1 MFQTPLSFN
10 IFFENSLLESLFSTI
25 YFTAALVKMTV
36 ILLLCS
42 FPRIQQIKRKLCL
55 HCSVIWTACLCS
67 LLIGVRICVRFGLS
81 PLSCPNMNQIRTNFT
96 TLSSFLSE
104 YVRDSDNPYYFL
116 LFPVRIG
123 SGFGQSLL
131 LSPLSCPNMCAIRT
145 IPTTFSS
152 FLSE

>member
-1 MFQTPLSFN
+1 MFKTPLSFN

-42 FPRIQQIKRKLCL
+42 FRRIQQIKRKLCL

-67 LLIGVRICVRFGLS
+67 LLIGVRICARFGLS
-81 PLSCPNMNQIRTNFT
+81 PLSCPNMNQIRT
-96 TLSSFLSE
+96 
-104 YVRDSDNPYYFL
+104 
-116 LFPVRIG
+116 
-123 SGFGQSLL
+123 
-131 LSPLSCPNMCAIRT
+131 

-152 FLSE
+152 FLSEYEPDSDNPYYSLLFPVRIGTGFGQNSLLLSQSCPKNVSRS